1 MVALGERPID
11 FVVVQYANG
20 VGEEDCQETEIAS
33 EDGGLVVDL
42 TRESKGEETLKAK
55 L

>member
-1 MVALGERPID
+1 MVALGDRPIE

-20 VGEEDCQETEIAS
+20 VAEEDCQETEMGMK
-33 EDGGLVVDL
+33 DGSVTIDL
-42 TRESKGEETLKAK
+42 THGVGEEQAPKAK

>member
-20 VGEEDCQETEIAS
+20 VAEEDCQETEMGMK
-33 EDGGLVVDL
+33 DGSVAIDL
-42 TRESKGEETLKAK
+42 TGGFHGEKSLKAK

>member
-1 MVALGERPID
+1 MVALGERPIE

-20 VGEEDCQETEIAS
+20 VAEEDCQEHEIEAR
-33 EDGGLVVDL
+33 EAMAVDL
-42 TRESKGEETLKAK
+42 GRGVQGDETLKAK